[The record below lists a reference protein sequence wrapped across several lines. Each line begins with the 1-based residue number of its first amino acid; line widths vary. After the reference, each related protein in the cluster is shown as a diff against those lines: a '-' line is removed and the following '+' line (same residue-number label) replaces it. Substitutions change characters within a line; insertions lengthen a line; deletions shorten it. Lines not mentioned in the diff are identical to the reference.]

1 MEIPAPGKT
10 VRGDVLRAT
19 GHSRSLLFLSA
30 LVLLFQTAC
39 SSSALRSPEPKGI
52 LVTGSLRSGTL
63 TVPKTALYVTERS
76 PSGRNLEVATDLTG
90 HFRFRLPPGTYSLH
104 AAPVSSCPV
113 DNTFIIPPGSPP
125 VHLRVLAP
133 ALTFTHCPPSRT
145 IVVGISPPGKSLHK
159 KTRLVV
165 HGFLVPAPGKKASLF
180 LIFQGAGNPVQEVSI
195 EKNGTFDWT
204 PPHPGSFVAQAALAG
219 FCPVYQT
226 FRLQKESHYLI
237 LSVHPLGKSGQCSP
251 AEASVYS
258 GAFSLPP
265 IAK

>member
-1 MEIPAPGKT
+1 M
-10 VRGDVLRAT
+10 DVLRAIVR
-19 GHSRSLLFLSA
+19 SRALLFLPT
-30 LVLLFQTAC
+30 LLLLFQTAGC
-39 SSSALRSPEPKGI
+39 SSSALRSTEPKGI

-63 TVPKTALYVTERS
+63 TVPKTALYVTDRS
-76 PSGRNLEVATDLTG
+76 SSGHNLEVATDLTG

-133 ALTFTHCPPSRT
+133 ALTFTHCPPSQT
-145 IVVGISPPGKSLHK
+145 LVAGVSTPGKSLHK
-159 KTRLVV
+159 KTILVV

-180 LIFQGAGNPVQEVSI
+180 FIFQGTGNPVQEVSI

-204 PPHPGSFVAQAALAG
+204 PPHAGSFVAQAALAG

-226 FRLQKESHYLI
+226 FQIQKDSHYLI
-237 LSVHPLGKSGQCSP
+237 LSVHPLGQSGQCSP

-265 IAK
+265 VSK